1 MSLAAIDAILNQVP
15 VICHKRNIAS
25 FVSSRDLKF
34 INKPMKPG
42 RKTINEWLKMVVEN
56 QFTIGEIETGIAYK
70 TFQGQ
75 MV

>member
-1 MSLAAIDAILNQVP
+1 MTFNHLAVLKSLET
-15 VICHKRNIAS
+15 
-25 FVSSRDLKF
+25 LKF

>member
-1 MSLAAIDAILNQVP
+1 
-15 VICHKRNIAS
+15 
-25 FVSSRDLKF
+25 
-34 INKPMKPG
+34 MKPG